1 MSSSAPLSQSST
13 PGRPL
18 KEAWIVEALRTP
30 FGRYGGALSGVRP
43 DDLAATVLEAVVAR
57 SGINPADIDDVILGC
72 ANQAGEDNRNVARM
86 ALLVAGYPV
95 EVPGQTVNRLC
106 GSGLQALAAAANAI
120 AVGDA
125 EVVVA
130 GGVES
135 MSRAPLVTLKPE
147 SGLERGNRELVDTT
161 IGWRFVNPRLHAK
174 YPAISLGETAER
186 VADQWH
192 VSREAQD
199 ELALASQQRA
209 AAAATSG
216 IHGEEI
222 VPVSIPQRSGAPI
235 VVDRDEHPRP
245 DTSAAAL
252 AKLKPAFAADGTVTA
267 GNASGINDGAAALL
281 IVESERARALGL
293 KPYARIVA
301 TAVAG
306 VDPSVMGAGPIPA
319 IRKLLERTGL
329 TVADIDRVELNEAF
343 ASQAVA
349 CITELGL
356 DPAKTN
362 VHGGAIALG
371 HPLGASGARMATT
384 LVREL
389 RRSGGRYGI
398 AAMCVGVGQ
407 GIAMLVERV
416 EA

>member
-57 SGINPADIDDVILGC
+57 SGINAADIDDVILGC

-267 GNASGINDGAAALL
+267 GNASGINEAPLHSLL
-281 IVESERARALGL
+281 WSRSAR
-293 KPYARIVA
+293 V
-301 TAVAG
+301 
-306 VDPSVMGAGPIPA
+306 
-319 IRKLLERTGL
+319 LL
-329 TVADIDRVELNEAF
+329 A
-343 ASQAVA
+343 
-349 CITELGL
+349 
-356 DPAKTN
+356 
-362 VHGGAIALG
+362 
-371 HPLGASGARMATT
+371 
-384 LVREL
+384 
-389 RRSGGRYGI
+389 
-398 AAMCVGVGQ
+398 
-407 GIAMLVERV
+407 
-416 EA
+416 